1 MSIHRPW
8 DLTESGGEVLN
19 LAGQK
24 CKAQVEDK
32 ALKHLH
38 CDRHIRGFPAATAFS
53 FIPCP
58 EISKCVQK
66 HRTVPDLVRILKL
79 DSQRSYFPVGNWFP
93 KS

>member
-32 ALKHLH
+32 ALNHLH
-38 CDRHIRGFPAATAFS
+38 
-53 FIPCP
+53 
-58 EISKCVQK
+58 
-66 HRTVPDLVRILKL
+66 
-79 DSQRSYFPVGNWFP
+79 
-93 KS
+93 